1 MSKRNISYIKP
12 EEPKFLR
19 ELKAQAGY
27 VEPDTIE
34 TKRESLSGVTDEDV
48 EDKDEEQPV
57 VVVLKPGDL
66 SAEEVAQLQVKE
78 QEVVKWSERIILAI
92 NWTAD
97 DGETGV

>member
-1 MSKRNISYIKP
+1 MSKRNIAYIKP

-27 VEPDTIE
+27 IEPDTIE
-34 TKRESLSGVTDEDV
+34 TKRESLPGVTDEDV

-78 QEVVKWSERIILAI
+78 QEGRY
-92 NWTAD
+92 
-97 DGETGV
+97 